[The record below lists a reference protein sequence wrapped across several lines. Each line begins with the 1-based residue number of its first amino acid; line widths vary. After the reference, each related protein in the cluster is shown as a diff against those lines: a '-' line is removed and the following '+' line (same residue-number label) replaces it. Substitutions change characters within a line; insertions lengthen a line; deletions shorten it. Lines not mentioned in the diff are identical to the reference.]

1 VTEPAAPT
9 VPAAPAVPAA
19 PTVPAAPAEPSGPSR
34 RRYRPVR
41 AISSRHGFG
50 GQRPLRAV
58 GFLLLALLGFALA
71 SSVRSQRTASQLA
84 TARPEDLVR
93 ILDDLDAR
101 AAGLR
106 AQIAD
111 LDRTRD
117 RLSSSGSDVAALAE
131 ARKRSVD
138 LGILVGTVAAE
149 GPGIELTITDPQ
161 RAVAAEVIV
170 DIVEEL
176 RDAGAETL
184 EVAGV
189 RLGATS
195 WMVDTATGLS
205 VDGHLVSA
213 PYLIRAIGDP
223 PTMEKALLIPGG
235 VVDTV
240 DARPGAA
247 ASIKTR
253 SQVQI
258 RSLRT
263 LPGAG

>member
-1 VTEPAAPT
+1 MTEPAE
-9 VPAAPAVPAA
+9 
-19 PTVPAAPAEPSGPSR
+19 PAEPTDPSPG
-34 RRYRPVR
+34 RYRPVR
-41 AISSRHGFG
+41 AIAPRHGVP
-50 GQRPLRAV
+50 GQRPLRVV
-58 GFLLLALLGFALA
+58 GFVLLALLGFALA
-71 SSVRSQRTASQLA
+71 ASVRSQRTASQLA
-84 TARPEDLVR
+84 AARPDDLVR

-101 AAGLR
+101 SSRLR

-131 ARKRSVD
+131 ARKRTED
-138 LGILVGTVAAE
+138 LSILVGTVAAE
-149 GPGIELTITDPQ
+149 GPGIELTITDRQ
-161 RAVAAEVIV
+161 HAVAAEVIV
-170 DIVEEL
+170 GVVEEL

-205 VDGHLVSA
+205 VDGHRVSA

-223 PTMEKALLIPGG
+223 STMEKALQIPGG

-247 ASIKTR
+247 ASIKTLAR
-253 SQVQI
+253 VQI